1 MPIVT
6 NPKQKQEKKKHD
18 RTFVW
23 DMEEVVDYYSSKVI
37 VGDSPFSSNVYPGR
51 ERTRAQGPKD
61 TTVDHYRGNGQRLTL
76 FTMPCFKKKQGGT
89 WYTLGSDP
97 IYFYSVP

>member
-6 NPKQKQEKKKHD
+6 NPYQGQNKKKDD

-23 DMEEVVDYYSSKVI
+23 KMEEVVDYYSSKVI
-37 VGDSPFSSNVYPGR
+37 VGDSPFSSNVYPGK
-51 ERTRAQGPKD
+51 EQTKAQGSKD
-61 TTVDHYRGNGQRLTL
+61 TSVDHRGNGQRLTL
-76 FTMPCFKKKQGGT
+76 FTMPCYRKKQGGT